1 MPDQL
6 DALERELIALGH
18 DLAPDPPPDGLVAA
32 VLARIAHDDP
42 DDPVAEPAK
51 RRLPERRPSERSRPM
66 RRLAWAI
73 AAMVVAVV
81 ALVPPVR
88 AAVMELLHIGG
99 IVVREEPGPRP
110 LPSTPGLGERPTPGE
125 GATSV
130 PLDEARRVLGSDFGV
145 PGALG
150 PPATVSV
157 SHEGRVAELTW
168 GEGAAVTRLDVFAGS
183 PDWGYLKRVWSAVT
197 PTGVNGRDAVWL
209 GATHEIEWVDRHG
222 VTQTAPPRL
231 AGPTLVWV
239 TSAPDGR
246 DLTYR
251 LEGPST
257 LATALDIATTVP

>member
-6 DALERELIALGH
+6 DALERELIALGR
-18 DLAPDPPPDGLVAA
+18 DLAPDPPPDGLVTA
-32 VLARIAHDDP
+32 VLDRIADD
-42 DDPVAEPAK
+42 DSILAVAE
-51 RRLPERRPSERSRPM
+51 RRAAQRRRSERSRPT

-110 LPSTPGLGERPTPGE
+110 LPSTAGSGARPTLGE

-130 PLDEARRVLGSDFGV
+130 TLDEARRVLGFDFGV
-145 PGALG
+145 PEALG
-150 PPATVSV
+150 PPTTVSV

-168 GEGAAVTRLDVFAGS
+168 GDDAGVTRLDVFTGS
-183 PDWGYLKRVWSAVT
+183 PDWGYLKRVWTSVT

-209 GATHEIEWVDRHG
+209 GATHEIEWVDRRG

-239 TSAPDGR
+239 MSAPDGR

-257 LATALDIATTVP
+257 LATALGIATTVP